1 MADLEPGS
9 LVQRYSIEGTL
20 GKGGMGV
27 VYAAVDTVRGER
39 VALKTMHR
47 ELAEDPVLEK
57 RFLREARATMA
68 VPHPSIVRIHEVF
81 EHGGAPWIAMELLD
95 GETLEQLLR
104 RERKLPLP
112 SVSRILV
119 HVASAVGTAHALGI
133 VHRDLK
139 PENIFLQRG
148 AEAVKVVDFGIAKL
162 TATDGLAAATQALT
176 STGAMLGTPFYMSP
190 EQAAGE
196 KRIDHRADIW
206 SLGIIL
212 YRCLS
217 GVLPTEG
224 KSFGEIFKK
233 VVGEEFTPLRELV
246 PDLPSDVAQLV
257 ESMLRKPRDE
267 RLWDLRDAHTVLGR
281 HADESA
287 PAFAEAVLSTWDE
300 PSQEGQLAAPQSP
313 TGTVAMSATPP
324 GLRLAPSAVVATSH
338 TPMGTMIVDP
348 PSHALAPP
356 PHAVAPT
363 IVEAGVEAPRPAE
376 PAPLVPTL
384 SEPAP
389 PSRSSMPLVIAVVLA
404 VGAAIALAVRLLG

>member
-1 MADLEPGS
+1 MVLAMADLAPGT

-20 GKGGMGV
+20 GRGGMGT
-27 VYAAVDTVRGER
+27 VYAAVDTTRGER
-39 VALKTMHR
+39 VALKTMHPQ
-47 ELAEDPVLEK
+47 LAEDPVFKK

-68 VPHPSIVRIHEVF
+68 VPHDSIVRIHEVF
-81 EHGGAPWIAMELLD
+81 EHDGAPWIAMELLD
-95 GETLEQLLR
+95 GESLEQLLK

-112 SVSRILV
+112 MVSRILV

-139 PENIFLQRG
+139 PENIFLLRG
-148 AEAVKVVDFGIAKL
+148 GLGVKVVDFGIAKL
-162 TATDGLAAATQALT
+162 TATDGAAAETQALT

-224 KSFGEIFKK
+224 KSFGEIFRR
-233 VVGEEFTPLRELV
+233 VVTEPFTPLRELV
-246 PDLPSDVAQLV
+246 PDLPGDVDDLV

-267 RLWDLRDAHTVLGR
+267 RLWDLRDVHAVLGR

-287 PAFAEAVLSTWDE
+287 PAFAEAVLPAWDE
-300 PSQEGQLAAPQSP
+300 PSAEGAMQAPQSP
-313 TGTVAMSATPP
+313 TGTVAMGATPP
-324 GLRLAPSAVVATSH
+324 ALKLAPSAVLTSSR
-338 TPMGTMIVDP
+338 TPSGTMIVDP
-348 PSHALAPP
+348 VAQP
-356 PHAVAPT
+356 VAPT
-363 IVEAGVEAPRPAE
+363 IVEAPPSPVPLAP
-376 PAPLVPTL
+376 VP
-384 SEPAP
+384 EAP
-389 PSRSSMPLVIAVVLA
+389 PSRGVWPVAIAIVLA
-404 VGAAIALAVRLLG
+404 VGAAIALVVRLLG